1 MKHLII
7 KILLFLYCI
16 IPAVILHAQSER
28 KIIYL
33 VDASAIT
40 SKSDNLWKNTRK
52 WLENDIRSLREGCV
66 SIIPFQEE
74 TCPPITF
81 DVIDFADN
89 QADMVVAKIDGEVK
103 RLKRSN
109 AKANLYNALKD
120 AVKHIDNKKDN
131 FIYILCNSV
140 GDEQDMAAV
149 SLFMRNWCT
158 MKPDNVQVFYIMLT
172 RNAYDES
179 LVKAIN
185 NCPDIHLIRAKGQKM
200 KPVCAFMPREIVVN
214 LQDMQ
219 DESRSSWPFGM
230 MSKQRIHF
238 SVDGQFSFSLSTT
251 DTLFQ
256 VQNRLR
262 VANAYGS
269 VKVMPKSSTTIEESL
284 SGINEYHF
292 DIQVKADT
300 HEVWLVTDSI
310 HVRVVNKPE
319 RILYLPPTWNFEFHA
334 QHYPQ
339 FLFWKA
345 NRPDTLHIR
354 LEDFM
359 NREARQ
365 NNATAFFQMS
375 FDDIQ
380 DADFQL
386 FFNGVERI
394 DKTFTLDSNAM
405 TNRLDIVFSGKVRA
419 GTHQLVM
426 RCLSSDRLDRINA
439 LAPEKLYQSQL
450 VDYQYIQNPLAYLL
464 VVFCLLL
471 IAIPPSICLISQKF
485 SK

>member
-1 MKHLII
+1 MVISSLVVETAPD
-7 KILLFLYCI
+7 YSD
-16 IPAVILHAQSER
+16 AVAKQ
-28 KIIYL
+28 L
-33 VDASAIT
+33 VAYT
-40 SKSDNLWKNTRK
+40 GV
-52 WLENDIRSLREGCV
+52 EV
-66 SIIPFQEE
+66 H
-74 TCPPITF
+74 
-81 DVIDFADN
+81 DVIEGYSKVTSHKVD
-89 QADMVVAKIDGEVK
+89 
-103 RLKRSN
+103 
-109 AKANLYNALKD
+109 YNGG
-120 AVKHIDNKKDN
+120 N
-131 FIYILCNSV
+131 Y
-140 GDEQDMAAV
+140 
-149 SLFMRNWCT
+149 
-158 MKPDNVQVFYIMLT
+158 
-172 RNAYDES
+172 
-179 LVKAIN
+179 
-185 NCPDIHLIRAKGQKM
+185 
-200 KPVCAFMPREIVVN
+200 
-214 LQDMQ
+214 
-219 DESRSSWPFGM
+219 
-230 MSKQRIHF
+230 
-238 SVDGQFSFSLSTT
+238 
-251 DTLFQ
+251 
-256 VQNRLR
+256 
-262 VANAYGS
+262 
-269 VKVMPKSSTTIEESL
+269 
-284 SGINEYHF
+284 
-292 DIQVKADT
+292 
-300 HEVWLVTDSI
+300 VTDSI

-471 IAIPPSICLISQKF
+471 IAIPPFICLISQKF